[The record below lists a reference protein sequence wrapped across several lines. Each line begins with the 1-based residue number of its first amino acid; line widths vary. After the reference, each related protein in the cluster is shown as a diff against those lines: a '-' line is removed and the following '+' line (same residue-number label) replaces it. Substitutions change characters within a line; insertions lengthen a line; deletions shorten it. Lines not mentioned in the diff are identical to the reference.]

1 MKFTTALPIFI
12 LLAHDALAMP
22 WLDNTGIQPRSDG
35 CLTACWH
42 GEKLKAI
49 PCIVKCFFGSS
60 KKGAAA
66 ADQSTDN
73 QQDTTT
79 TQGSSS
85 ADQGSD
91 DDGSSSDEET
101 QILQHGDIVQC
112 FWDCMATFEQMGLYW
127 GDATGDKIRTNCV
140 NACRH

>member
-1 MKFTTALPIFI
+1 MKFTTAFPIFI

-22 WLDNTGIQPRSDG
+22 WLDTGIQPRSDG

-49 PCIVKCFFGSS
+49 PCIVKCFFGSN
-60 KKGAAA
+60 KKGA
-66 ADQSTDN
+66 ADQSTG
-73 QQDTTT
+73 QQDTT
-79 TQGSSS
+79 QGG

-91 DDGSSSDEET
+91 DDESSSDEE
-101 QILQHGDIVQC
+101 IVQHGDIVQC

-140 NACRH
+140 NACRR